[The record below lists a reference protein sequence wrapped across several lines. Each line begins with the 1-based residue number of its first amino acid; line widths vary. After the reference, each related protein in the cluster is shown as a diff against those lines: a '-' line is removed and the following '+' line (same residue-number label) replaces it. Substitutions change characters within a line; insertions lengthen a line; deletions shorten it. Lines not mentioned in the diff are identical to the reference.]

1 MVDAMMLLSGRC
13 RLRLIEE
20 YSIQGNGILSSVSGV
35 RIDRRERMAQQTR
48 GDILRAAR
56 RLFAE
61 RGYAATSINDIAEE
75 AGVAIQTIYA
85 RLGSKRGMLLA
96 LVDLIDEEAGVGPL
110 AEEVI
115 SATTP
120 LAALRAG
127 VRLTRSFQERCG
139 DIIEA
144 LFTAAGAE
152 PDLADAVAEGQRRH
166 REGARITIEKIQAL
180 HGLRDDVAPQ
190 QAQALFALS
199 TNHEAWR
206 ELTTGYQLHW
216 EQAEDCLL
224 DALSRAL
231 LARQHKKSAR
241 AN

>member
-1 MVDAMMLLSGRC
+1 
-13 RLRLIEE
+13 
-20 YSIQGNGILSSVSGV
+20 VSGV

-96 LVDLIDEEAGVGPL
+96 LIDLIDEEAGVGPL
-110 AEEVI
+110 AAEVI
-115 SATTP
+115 SARTP
-120 LAALRAG
+120 LATLRAS

-144 LFTAAGAE
+144 LFTGVGADPE
-152 PDLADAVAEGQRRH
+152 LADAVAEGQRRH
-166 REGARITIEKIQAL
+166 REGARLTIDRIQAL
-180 HGLRDDVAPQ
+180 RGLRNDVSPA

-206 ELTTGYQLHW
+206 ELITGYQLDW
-216 EQAEDCLL
+216 DPAEKWLL
-224 DALSRAL
+224 DALSRVL
-231 LARQHKKSAR
+231 LAPQRKNSGTAP
-241 AN
+241 

>member
-1 MVDAMMLLSGRC
+1 
-13 RLRLIEE
+13 
-20 YSIQGNGILSSVSGV
+20 VSEV

-61 RGYAATSINDIAEE
+61 RGYVATSINDIAEE

-85 RLGSKRGMLLA
+85 RLGSKGGMLLA
-96 LVDLIDEEAGVGPL
+96 LIDLIDEEAGVEPL
-110 AEEVI
+110 AEDVT

-120 LAALRAG
+120 LATLRAS

-139 DIIEA
+139 DIIDA
-144 LFTAAGAE
+144 LFSAAGAE
-152 PDLADAVAEGQRRH
+152 PELADAVAEGHRRH
-166 REGARITIEKIQAL
+166 REGARITIDRIQEL
-180 HGLRDDVAPQ
+180 HGLRKDVAPER
-190 QAQALFALS
+190 AQALFALS

-206 ELTTGYQLHW
+206 ELITGYQLDW
-216 EQAEDCLL
+216 DQAEDLL
-224 DALSRAL
+224 VDALSRAV
-231 LARQHKKSAR
+231 LAPQREKSGT

>member
-1 MVDAMMLLSGRC
+1 
-13 RLRLIEE
+13 
-20 YSIQGNGILSSVSGV
+20 
-35 RIDRRERMAQQTR
+35 MAQQTR

-96 LVDLIDEEAGVGPL
+96 LIDLIDEEAGVGPL
-110 AEEVI
+110 AEDVT
-115 SATTP
+115 SAANS

-139 DIIEA
+139 DIIET
-144 LFTAAGAE
+144 LFTAAGADPE
-152 PDLADAVAEGQRRH
+152 LADAVAEGQRRH
-166 REGARITIEKIQAL
+166 REGARITINRIQQL
-180 HGLRDDVAPQ
+180 RGLRNDVSPER
-190 QAQALFALS
+190 AQALLALS

-206 ELTTGYQLHW
+206 ELINGFRLDW
-216 EQAEDCLL
+216 DPAEDWLV

-231 LARQHKKSAR
+231 LALQHQKR
-241 AN
+241 ASGS

>member
-1 MVDAMMLLSGRC
+1 M
-13 RLRLIEE
+13 
-20 YSIQGNGILSSVSGV
+20 
-35 RIDRRERMAQQTR
+35 DRRDQMAQQTR
-48 GDILRAAR
+48 RDILRAAR

-61 RGYAATSINDIAEE
+61 RSYAATSINDIAEE

-96 LVDLIDEEAGVGPL
+96 LIDLIDEEAGVGPL
-110 AEEVI
+110 AEDVA
-115 SATTP
+115 SAADP

-152 PDLADAVAEGQRRH
+152 PELADAVTEGKRRH
-166 REGARITIEKIQAL
+166 REAARITIDRIQQL
-180 HGLRDDVAPQ
+180 HGLRSDAPPER
-190 QAQALFALS
+190 AQALFALS

-206 ELTTGYQLHW
+206 ELINGYQIDW
-216 EQAEDCLL
+216 NPAEDWLV

-231 LARQHKKSAR
+231 LTPKHHKRASAR
-241 AN
+241 

>member
-1 MVDAMMLLSGRC
+1 MSEA
-13 RLRLIEE
+13 
-20 YSIQGNGILSSVSGV
+20 

-85 RLGSKRGMLLA
+85 RLGSKRGMLVA
-96 LVDLIDEEAGVGPL
+96 LIDLIDQEAGVGPL
-110 AEEVI
+110 AENVTN
-115 SATTP
+115 APNP

-152 PDLADAVAEGQRRH
+152 PELADAVAEGQRRH
-166 REGARITIEKIQAL
+166 RQGARTTIDRIQQL
-180 HGLRDDVAPQ
+180 RGLRDDVSSER
-190 QAQALFALS
+190 AQALFALS

-206 ELTTGYQLHW
+206 ELTRGYQLEW
-216 EQAEDCLL
+216 DPAEDWLV

-231 LARQHKKSAR
+231 LARQRHKRASAS
-241 AN
+241 

>member
-1 MVDAMMLLSGRC
+1 
-13 RLRLIEE
+13 
-20 YSIQGNGILSSVSGV
+20 
-35 RIDRRERMAQQTR
+35 MAQQTR

-96 LVDLIDEEAGVGPL
+96 LIDLIDQEAGVGPL
-110 AEEVI
+110 AKDVAG
-115 SATTP
+115 ATTP

-144 LFTAAGAE
+144 LFTAVGAE

-166 REGARITIEKIQAL
+166 REGARLTIDQIQEL
-180 HGLRDDVAPQ
+180 RGLRNDVSPE

-206 ELTTGYQLHW
+206 ELTTAYQLDW
-216 EQAEDCLL
+216 DRAEDWLV
-224 DALSRAL
+224 DALSRAF
-231 LARQHKKSAR
+231 LAPQKKSGTAK
-241 AN
+241 

>member
-1 MVDAMMLLSGRC
+1 
-13 RLRLIEE
+13 
-20 YSIQGNGILSSVSGV
+20 
-35 RIDRRERMAQQTR
+35 MAQQTR

-75 AGVAIQTIYA
+75 ADVAIQTIYA

-96 LVDLIDEEAGVGPL
+96 LIDLIDEEARVGPL
-110 AEEVI
+110 AEGVI

-166 REGARITIEKIQAL
+166 REGARSIIDRIQAL
-180 HGLRDDVAPQ
+180 HGLRNDVAPKR
-190 QAQALFALS
+190 AQALFALS

-206 ELTTGYQLHW
+206 ELITGYQLDW
-216 EQAEDCLL
+216 DQAEDWLL

-231 LARQHKKSAR
+231 LAPQPNYSDT

>member
-1 MVDAMMLLSGRC
+1 VPG
-13 RLRLIEE
+13 E
-20 YSIQGNGILSSVSGV
+20 
-35 RIDRRERMAQQTR
+35 RIDRREQMAQQTR

-61 RGYAATSINDIAEE
+61 RGYAATSINDIAAE

-85 RLGSKRGMLLA
+85 RLGSKHGMLLA
-96 LVDLIDEEAGVGPL
+96 LIDLIDEEAGVPAL
-110 AEEVI
+110 AEEVT
-115 SATTP
+115 SAGTP

-152 PDLADAVAEGQRRH
+152 PELADAVAEGHRRH
-166 REGARITIEKIQAL
+166 REGARITIARIQEL
-180 HGLRDDVAPQ
+180 EGLRNDLAPER
-190 QAQALFALS
+190 AQALFALS

-206 ELTTGYQLHW
+206 ELVSGYHLDW
-216 EQAEDCLL
+216 EPAEDWLT

-231 LARQHKKSAR
+231 LARQHKKTT
-241 AN
+241 NTD

>member
-1 MVDAMMLLSGRC
+1 M
-13 RLRLIEE
+13 
-20 YSIQGNGILSSVSGV
+20 QGE
-35 RIDRRERMAQQTR
+35 RIDRREQMAQQTR

-96 LVDLIDEEAGVGPL
+96 LIDLIDEEARVGSL
-110 AEEVI
+110 AGAVTT
-115 SATTP
+115 AGTP

-127 VRLTRSFQERCG
+127 VHLTRSFQERCG

-144 LFTAAGAE
+144 LFTASGAE
-152 PDLADAVAEGQRRH
+152 PELADAVAEGQRRH
-166 REGARITIEKIQAL
+166 REGARITIGRIEEL
-180 HGLRDDVAPQ
+180 NGLRDDVAPAR
-190 QAQALFALS
+190 AQALLALS

-206 ELTTGYQLHW
+206 ELIRGYQLDW
-216 EQAEDCLL
+216 DPAEDWLV

-231 LARQHKKSAR
+231 LARHRKKSA
-241 AN
+241 NVS

>member
-1 MVDAMMLLSGRC
+1 
-13 RLRLIEE
+13 
-20 YSIQGNGILSSVSGV
+20 
-35 RIDRRERMAQQTR
+35 MAQQTR

-75 AGVAIQTIYA
+75 AGVAVQTIYA

-96 LVDLIDEEAGVGPL
+96 LIDLIDEEAGVGSL
-110 AEEVI
+110 AEEVT
-115 SATTP
+115 SAGTP

-127 VRLTRSFQERCG
+127 VRVTRSFQERCG

-152 PDLADAVAEGQRRH
+152 PELADAVAEGQRRH
-166 REGARITIEKIQAL
+166 REGARITIDRIQTL
-180 HGLRDDVAPQ
+180 KGLRNDTPPD
-190 QAQALFALS
+190 QARALFALS

-206 ELTTGYQLHW
+206 ELIRGYRLDW
-216 EQAEDCLL
+216 DPAEDWLI

-231 LARQHKKSAR
+231 LTKPHKKNVTPS
-241 AN
+241 

>member
-1 MVDAMMLLSGRC
+1 MSEL
-13 RLRLIEE
+13 
-20 YSIQGNGILSSVSGV
+20 
-35 RIDRRERMAQQTR
+35 RIDRRDRMAQQTR

-96 LVDLIDEEAGVGPL
+96 LIDLIDDEADVSAL
-110 AEEVI
+110 ANEVT
-115 SATTP
+115 SAGGP

-152 PDLADAVAEGQRRH
+152 PELAAAVAEAQRRH
-166 REGARITIEKIQAL
+166 REGARITIDRIQQL
-180 HGLRDDVAPQ
+180 RGLRADVSPDR
-190 QAQALFALS
+190 AQALFALS
-199 TNHEAWR
+199 TTHEAWR
-206 ELTTGYQLHW
+206 ELIIGYQLDW
-216 EQAEDCLL
+216 DEAEDWLV

-231 LARQHKKSAR
+231 LAPRR
-241 AN
+241 

>member
-1 MVDAMMLLSGRC
+1 MQSNA
-13 RLRLIEE
+13 
-20 YSIQGNGILSSVSGV
+20 ILSSLSGV

-96 LVDLIDEEAGVGPL
+96 LIDLIDEEAGVGPL
-110 AEEVI
+110 AQDVI
-115 SATTP
+115 SAATP
-120 LAALRAG
+120 LAALRAA

-166 REGARITIEKIQAL
+166 REGARITIDRIQAL
-180 HGLRDDVAPQ
+180 HGLRNDTAPE

-206 ELTTGYQLHW
+206 ELITGYQFDW
-216 EQAEDCLL
+216 EQAEDWLL

-231 LARQHKKSAR
+231 LAPQRKKSGTAT
-241 AN
+241 